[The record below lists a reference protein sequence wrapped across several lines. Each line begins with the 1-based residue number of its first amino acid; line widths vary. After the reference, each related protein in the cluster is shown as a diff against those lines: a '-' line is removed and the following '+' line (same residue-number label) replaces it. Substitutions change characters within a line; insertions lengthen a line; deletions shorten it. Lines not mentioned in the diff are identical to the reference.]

1 LAFLQAYFDDSG
13 SQRGDRRL
21 YIAGYLNSAGKWALF
36 SEAWDEELRVSPS
49 IEYFKMAEAF
59 SFKNQFDGWHK
70 SDRDEKL
77 RGLARVIRHFQ
88 PASFEVSVS
97 MADYQALVNPTSPYV
112 LGNPYFTCCFGM
124 VSTVVQYAVKSGIT
138 IPIDF
143 IFDQQQGVDGD
154 IALFFSHMAQNL
166 SPATRKLVSG
176 TPTFK
181 DDKLVLP
188 LQAADMLAWHLRRSH
203 ETNGS
208 NMGFLDVK
216 SIIGV
221 DHAVISYEKHDLTR
235 WSEQL
240 STVPGVSQ
248 VQSRQRWRFLK
259 RELVELIAHGYIP
272 PHGTRWKNFRHRAI
286 ERISALF
293 SRSR

>member
-1 LAFLQAYFDDSG
+1 MAFLQAYFDDSA
-13 SQRGDRRL
+13 SHRGDRRL
-21 YIAGYLNSAGKWALF
+21 YVAGYLNTTDKWALF

-59 SFKNQFDGWHK
+59 SFKNQFDGWNK
-70 SDRDEKL
+70 PDRDEKL

-97 MADYQALVNPTSPYV
+97 LADYRELVNPSAPYV

-124 VSTVVQYAVKSGIT
+124 VSVVSQYAASRGAN
-138 IPIDF
+138 IPIEF

-154 IALFFSHMAQNL
+154 IALLFSHMAQNL
-166 SPATRKLVSG
+166 PPAAKKLVSG

-203 ETNGS
+203 ETNGKHAGS
-208 NMGFLDVK
+208 LDGNSLLGK
-216 SIIGV
+216 E
-221 DHAVISYEKHDLTR
+221 HAALRFEKNDLAR
-235 WSEQL
+235 WKEQL
-240 STVPGVSQ
+240 AEVPGVSQ
-248 VQSRQRWRFLK
+248 IQSRQRWRSLK
-259 RELVELIAHGYIP
+259 KELGAAIVKGFIP
-272 PHGTRWKNFRHRAI
+272 PRGTKWKNLRHNAT
-286 ERISALF
+286 ERISRLF
-293 SRSR
+293 SRSK